1 MDNLTIETPEQIR
14 LELPLA
20 GVGSRFLA
28 LALDMLIQFAIGAV
42 LGIVFLFIVSAL
54 MVTSESAG
62 TWGIALFILGAFL
75 VQFGYFAIFEAV
87 WNGQTPGKRM
97 MHLRVIEDSGRPI
110 NVYAAVARNLL
121 RIVDSLPGVYAVGIL
136 SALLSSKN
144 KRLGDYVAGT
154 VVVHERPLDQQSV
167 TGWQPAPA
175 KPAAKATFTTGSV
188 LGINPA
194 PARPVPVE
202 DPKVPSGYDA
212 GLLST
217 AEFGLIESFLLRRA
231 QLETR
236 VRAQMAR
243 QIVDKIAPRLQIRP
257 EDLARAEP
265 LLEKLATEYR
275 EQTRYR

>member
-28 LALDMLIQFAIGAV
+28 LALDMLIQFGIGAV
-42 LGIVFLFIVSAL
+42 LAIFFIVIASAI
-54 MVTSESAG
+54 MISSESAG
-62 TWGIALFILGAFL
+62 SWVVALFILGAFL
-75 VQFGYFAIFEAV
+75 VQVGYFALFEAM

-175 KPAAKATFTTGSV
+175 KPIPRSSFATGSV

-194 PARPVPVE
+194 PVPPAPVE
-202 DPKVPSGYDA
+202 DPKTPSGYNVS
-212 GLLST
+212 LLSQ
-217 AEFGLIESFLLRRA
+217 AEFGLIETFLLRRT
-231 QLETR
+231 QLEVE

-243 QIVDKIAPRLQIRP
+243 RIADKIAPRLQIRP